1 MKKKITALEIKN
13 MLDRILSSEKVMESC
28 FTFLR
33 FNVGDRQ
40 LEYIFRLI
48 PDLIRR
54 IKNDRD
60 FADYKSRVQSRHYFL
75 LAIML
80 YRQLLAKRRIP
91 VDTLK
96 YLMDERDSV
105 KIRPR
110 EKKTLTQKLLL
121 LMPDEIE
128 PMRKILDEKGRPKM
142 TWQEIA
148 ERIKKDHPKLLSG
161 EKIDPTTAS
170 KIYWRWKKGKDIH
183 SQ

>member
-1 MKKKITALEIKN
+1 

-91 VDTLK
+91 GDTLK

-142 TWQEIA
+142 TWQEIVD
-148 ERIKKDHPKLLSG
+148 RIKKDHPKLLSG

-183 SQ
+183 YQ

>member
-1 MKKKITALEIKN
+1 
-13 MLDRILSSEKVMESC
+13 
-28 FTFLR
+28 
-33 FNVGDRQ
+33 
-40 LEYIFRLI
+40 
-48 PDLIRR
+48 
-54 IKNDRD
+54 
-60 FADYKSRVQSRHYFL
+60 
-75 LAIML
+75 
-80 YRQLLAKRRIP
+80 
-91 VDTLK
+91 
-96 YLMDERDSV
+96 MDERDSV

-142 TWQEIA
+142 TWQEIVD
-148 ERIKKDHPKLLSG
+148 RIKKDHPKLLSG